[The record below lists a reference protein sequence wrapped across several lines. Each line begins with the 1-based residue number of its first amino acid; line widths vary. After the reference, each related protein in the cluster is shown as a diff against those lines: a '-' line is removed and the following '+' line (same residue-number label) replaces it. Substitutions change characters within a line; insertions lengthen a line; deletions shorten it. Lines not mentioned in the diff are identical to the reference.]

1 VPHIWCV
8 VGRWL
13 APSCGPLSSS
23 SIAAVLSP
31 LHSTTDPTVLSYTA
45 LSVWGLCQNPTNRSL
60 AVEQDAVKLLSQW
73 IAVRVCPTQVL
84 RIRVLPNAAFV

>member
-1 VPHIWCV
+1 
-8 VGRWL
+8 
-13 APSCGPLSSS
+13 
-23 SIAAVLSP
+23 
-31 LHSTTDPTVLSYTA
+31 
-45 LSVWGLCQNPTNRSL
+45 VWGLCQNPTNRSL